1 MRHPYTTNAQRL
13 ASAQTMLDRATD
25 DRTDDFIDTLEGQA
39 WLENAA
45 DELASGINQTW
56 RHGANSQL
64 QGVTY
69 AELEQAII
77 DRECSEWRVACDAF
91 LVATLRNKDDDRQAL
106 ELAQSELRKA
116 AKRIAFDL
124 LCPHAQDWADYQDA
138 MMECDQ

>member
-1 MRHPYTTNAQRL
+1 MTNQDRALR
-13 ASAQTMLDRATD
+13 SSQTMHDRATD
-25 DRTDDFIDTLEGQA
+25 DREDDFIDTLAGQL

-56 RHGANSQL
+56 KHGANSQL

-77 DRECSEWRVACDAF
+77 ESECAEWRIACDAF
-91 LVATLRNKDDDRQAL
+91 LVAALRNKDDDRQAL

-124 LCPHAQDWADYQDA
+124 LGPHAQDWADYQAA
-138 MMECDQ
+138 MMECDE